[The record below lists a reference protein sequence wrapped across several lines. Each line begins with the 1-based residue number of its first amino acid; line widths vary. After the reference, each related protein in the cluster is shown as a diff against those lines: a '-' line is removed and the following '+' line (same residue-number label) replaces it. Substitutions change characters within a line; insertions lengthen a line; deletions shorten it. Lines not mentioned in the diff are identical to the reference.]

1 MSANMQR
8 PNPSPSIPSCRHWI
22 LREIAHC
29 AAAIPNVETLSA
41 AAPSRRQRHLRR
53 TASNR
58 AFYGSSAPSTAPS
71 PMHPIAGCFFN
82 ASSSPSAASS
92 TRHRRLRRTTHD
104 RALLASS
111 VPSIV
116 LRNLSVPASS
126 TRRHPRPTVGSG
138 ELYTKLRWNFCA
150 TQVPCPLC
158 SPPSP
163 FQEDNGTLLIHPHPA
178 KHTKELL
185 CDPSEILN

>member
-1 MSANMQR
+1 
-8 PNPSPSIPSCRHWI
+8 
-22 LREIAHC
+22 
-29 AAAIPNVETLSA
+29 
-41 AAPSRRQRHLRR
+41 
-53 TASNR
+53 
-58 AFYGSSAPSTAPS
+58 
-71 PMHPIAGCFFN
+71 MHPIAGCFFN

-150 TQVPCPLC
+150 TQEFGWSNPSDQINWCENRQQLLLQLYHAHLQCDIAWQVL
-158 SPPSP
+158 STPPWLGWRMKTS
-163 FQEDNGTLLIHPHPA
+163 
-178 KHTKELL
+178 
-185 CDPSEILN
+185 